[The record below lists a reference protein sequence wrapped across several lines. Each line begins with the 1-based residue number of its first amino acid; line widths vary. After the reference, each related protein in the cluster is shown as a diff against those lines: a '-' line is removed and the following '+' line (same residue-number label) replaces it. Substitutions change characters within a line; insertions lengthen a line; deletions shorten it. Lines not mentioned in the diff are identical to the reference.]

1 MVDISKC
8 DRSDCGKKLSCFRY
22 LADSNDGYQSY
33 IIIDKIDVTN
43 GCDEYWRVRNAR
55 ELAYMNK
62 VNK

>member
-1 MVDISKC
+1 MVDICKC

-22 LADSNDGYQSY
+22 LADSNDYRQSFLVV
-33 IIIDKIDVTN
+33 DKVDVSE
-43 GCDEYWRVRNAR
+43 GCKEYWRVRNPR